1 MHPQLTLPLGVV
13 PSASFDTFTTGESNR
28 LTVAGVE
35 AFAAGSLDD
44 AQLYIWGEAGAGKS
58 HLLSA
63 SCQRVNSMG
72 YRVAYLPGEL
82 AKQPQ
87 SLLGL
92 EQCDLVCIDDVQQLG
107 HVAEEDLFHCINR
120 CRATGTR
127 LLFSADSK
135 PGKLGLQ
142 LADLTTRL
150 DWGLVFQLDRLAD
163 AELSHA
169 LRHEIEIRA
178 LQVSDEVLEYLLRR
192 FPRDMAS
199 LKKVV
204 DHLDNVSL
212 SEQRRITIPL
222 IREALAG

>member
-35 AFAAGSLDD
+35 AFAEGSLDEP
-44 AQLYIWGEAGAGKS
+44 QLYIWGEAGAGKS

-63 SCQRVNSMG
+63 TCQRVSSLG

-82 AKQPQ
+82 ANQSQ

-92 EQCDLVCIDDVQQLG
+92 EQCDVVCFDDLQQLDRG
-107 HVAEEDLFHCINR
+107 AEEDLFHCINR
-120 CRATGTR
+120 CRAAGTR
-127 LLFSADSK
+127 LLFTADNN
-135 PGKLGLQ
+135 PRKLGLH

-150 DWGLVFQLDRLAD
+150 SWGLVFQLDRLAD
-163 AELSHA
+163 SELSHA

-178 LQVSDEVLEYLLRR
+178 LQVSDDVLEYLLRR

-199 LKKVV
+199 LKQVV

-222 IREALAG
+222 IRDALAG